1 MTSGDAAT
9 DSATEETDV
18 RDDVPERDVL
28 ASAAFASLDV
38 PPEIRA
44 LFSHVDAYTP
54 THTRHA
60 TPLKP
65 FVPAFIPAVGN
76 IDEFVKVPRPDGA
89 EDGLGARVLDEPGAN
104 QTDRAAFALRLRH
117 AARLRGETLLG
128 GGGDGGGGG
137 GDEGLPGDEGVAC
150 VAFPDRDPARLTS
163 WIETVRGL
171 HAGGGAGVSG
181 PASPGPTPRSA
192 SVPAAAAPVRYSRNM
207 PDVESLMQA
216 WDGDTEAVL
225 REVRLPDE
233 TLPMP
238 LRARAELACATLG
251 VPVYEN
257 LVESM
262 HVVFSAYLAF
272 KNNPFLG
279 KGEV

>member
-1 MTSGDAAT
+1 
-9 DSATEETDV
+9 
-18 RDDVPERDVL
+18 
-28 ASAAFASLDV
+28 
-38 PPEIRA
+38 
-44 LFSHVDAYTP
+44 
-54 THTRHA
+54 
-60 TPLKP
+60 
-65 FVPAFIPAVGN
+65 
-76 IDEFVKVPRPDGA
+76 
-89 EDGLGARVLDEPGAN
+89 
-104 QTDRAAFALRLRH
+104 
-117 AARLRGETLLG
+117 
-128 GGGDGGGGG
+128 
-137 GDEGLPGDEGVAC
+137 
-150 VAFPDRDPARLTS
+150 
-163 WIETVRGL
+163 
-171 HAGGGAGVSG
+171 
-181 PASPGPTPRSA
+181 
-192 SVPAAAAPVRYSRNM
+192 
-207 PDVESLMQA
+207 MQA